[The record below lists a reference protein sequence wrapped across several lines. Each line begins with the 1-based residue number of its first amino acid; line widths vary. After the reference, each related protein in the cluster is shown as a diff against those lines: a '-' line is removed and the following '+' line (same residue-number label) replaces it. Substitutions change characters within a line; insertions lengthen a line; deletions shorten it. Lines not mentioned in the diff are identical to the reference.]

1 MDILSTMKRPHYRL
15 KSAFQY
21 IMVVI
26 IALFLFSC
34 TGPVDPGM
42 KNHQTD
48 SVPALKKDN
57 RKKPPSSFHDTVTIR
72 TRSAVFFHP
81 DSLQLIKIKTVNEK
95 MIFESLIHD
104 CFYQMRNARL
114 VIQRDWPDIQITDI
128 SKIRW
133 LNFIRPDGKKKIIDL
148 DAVNDIC
155 GIYLFDPVRDPE
167 RIDMM
172 NIDTE
177 LEFYFKK

>member
-1 MDILSTMKRPHYRL
+1 MDILGTMKRLHDRL

-21 IMVVI
+21 IIVVI

-42 KNHQTD
+42 KYHRTD
-48 SVPALKKDN
+48 SVSPLKKDN
-57 RKKPPSSFHDTVTIR
+57 RKKPPSSFQDTVTIR
-72 TRSAVFFHP
+72 TRSAVFYHP

-95 MIFESLIHD
+95 MIFESLMHD

-114 VIQRDWPDIQITDI
+114 VIQRDWPTIQIIDI

-155 GIYLFDPVRDPE
+155 GIYLFDPARDPE

-177 LEFYFKK
+177 LEYYFKK